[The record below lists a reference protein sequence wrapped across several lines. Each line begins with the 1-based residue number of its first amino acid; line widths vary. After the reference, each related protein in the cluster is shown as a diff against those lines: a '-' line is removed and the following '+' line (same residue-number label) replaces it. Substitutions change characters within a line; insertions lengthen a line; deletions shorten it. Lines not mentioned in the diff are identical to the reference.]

1 MTRGN
6 ASLQM
11 PNPLLKAILEV
22 RLYSVRG
29 NLPLLSYNLAKTP
42 PVRHQKSTPAPAIH
56 QASKQRDPQDAKKLN
71 LMTTRGGAR
80 LMRIVNIDH
89 V

>member
-29 NLPLLSYNLAKTP
+29 NLPLSSYNLAK
-42 PVRHQKSTPAPAIH
+42 
-56 QASKQRDPQDAKKLN
+56 ASEQRDPQDAKNMDFLA
-71 LMTTRGGAR
+71 TRGGAR
-80 LMRIVNIDH
+80 LMRIVTTEQT
-89 V
+89 